1 MSSLRP
7 ALGEAPP
14 RAILVMG
21 VAGSG
26 KSTVG
31 RALAEAL
38 GWVFHDGDG
47 LHSLGNIA
55 KMSSGIPLT
64 DEDRAP
70 WLAVL
75 RFLINENLRRG
86 ESIVIACS
94 ALKETYRDQLLEGND
109 IALVYLRADHEL
121 IRTRLRDRS
130 GHYMR
135 LEMLESQFDVL
146 EEPDEAIIVDAAQE
160 PETIVDT
167 IIAQMSVVSQRQA
180 EGQ

>member
-1 MSSLRP
+1 MSPRSDDP
-7 ALGEAPP
+7 AEVHLG
-14 RAILVMG
+14 AILVMG

-38 GWVFHDGDG
+38 GWVFCDGDD
-47 LHSLGNIA
+47 HHPPENVA
-55 KMSSGIPLT
+55 KMSSGVPLT

-70 WLAVL
+70 WLASLHDVIDASL
-75 RFLINENLRRG
+75 GRG
-86 ESIVIACS
+86 DPVVVACS
-94 ALKETYRDQLLEGND
+94 ALKEAYRDRLLEGNEVV
-109 IALVYLRADHEL
+109 LVYLRADRER
-121 IRTRLRDRS
+121 IRTRLDDRKD
-130 GHYMR
+130 HYMR

-167 IIAQMSVVSQRQA
+167 LLAQMSVVSQRQA
-180 EGQ
+180 EGR